1 MQPLYTSVKV
11 NNEIELC
18 EIYSEECKKEI
29 ERALLKNRIS
39 YFIRWPRTS
48 IFGKKRKTCIICV
61 NDNSKEEAQDVV
73 QETFVRAWRRMD
85 DLRCVQSEK
94 AWLTRIALNL
104 CRDQQR
110 TRWFRSVIRD
120 ETLLDQIPA
129 PEKSDHS
136 EVLEAVGRLPQRLRE
151 VIMLHYYENLDAPEM
166 AQILGITPSA
176 VYRRLRQAR
185 GKLQILLKGADDDD

>member
-1 MQPLYTSVKV
+1 MDQLERMMQQYGDMLVR
-11 NNEIELC
+11 LC
-18 EIYSEECKKEI
+18 A
-29 ERALLKNRIS
+29 ALIKDRDL
-39 YFIRWPRTS
+39 
-48 IFGKKRKTCIICV
+48 
-61 NDNSKEEAQDVV
+61 AQDVV
-73 QETFVRAWRRMD
+73 QETFLRAWRHMD
-85 DLRCVQSEK
+85 SLRDTKSEK
-94 AWLTRIALNL
+94 AWLCRIAINL

-129 PEKSDHS
+129 PKTSDHS

-185 GKLQILLKGADDDD
+185 GKLQILLKGANDDD

>member
-1 MQPLYTSVKV
+1 MGKALVPAQAREAELERMMQAYGNLLAG
-11 NNEIELC
+11 LC
-18 EIYSEECKKEI
+18 TG
-29 ERALLKNRIS
+29 LLRD
-39 YFIRWPRTS
+39 R
-48 IFGKKRKTCIICV
+48 
-61 NDNSKEEAQDVV
+61 DLAQDVV

-129 PEKSDHS
+129 PETSDHS